1 MGYQDVL
8 DEAGNVVRAGSRE
21 CASRWDAIH
30 SDMQG
35 AFDAE
40 DVFRVLDLGA
50 YEGYFTRRLLDAYP
64 NAEVVAVDDWRG
76 LPLALAGSPARVINE
91 RLSSS
96 DVGELGSFEV
106 TLCLSVLHHV
116 PEWREMFSVIHD
128 QSDQLY
134 LEVPDASEVLPKAV
148 AHSAELSEYVQGLGS
163 RFGERLTVAPGH
175 RSDIPRTLWVFR

>member
-8 DEAGNVVRAGSRE
+8 DDAGNVVRSGSRE
-21 CASRWDAIH
+21 CASRWDAIYA
-30 SDMQG
+30 DLQG
-35 AFDAE
+35 TFDTK
-40 DVFRVLDLGA
+40 DIFRVLDLGA

-64 NAEVVAVDDWRG
+64 YAEVVAVDDWRG
-76 LPLALAGSPARVINE
+76 LPLALAGSSAAVINE
-91 RLSSS
+91 RLSPA

-116 PEWREMFSVIHD
+116 PDWRDMFSVIHD

-148 AHSAELSEYVQGLGS
+148 AHSVELSEYVQALGS
-163 RFGERLTVAPGH
+163 RFGERLASTPGH
-175 RSDIPRTLWVFR
+175 RSDIPRTLWVLR